1 MIVSAPQSRS
11 LLSRASPAGSSKD
24 KLYRQEESGMR
35 IYPREKRSVKNGGT
49 ETREQIRPQVSIHE
63 KPPSIVTKGF
73 YGNRE
78 GDLILSKDHPVCLI
92 NPSETQVPIHPYL
105 SLGK

>member
-1 MIVSAPQSRS
+1 MGKRYENVPSRKKK
-11 LLSRASPAGSSKD
+11 GK
-24 KLYRQEESGMR
+24 
-35 IYPREKRSVKNGGT
+35 KRGVP
-49 ETREQIRPQVSIHE
+49 ETRGQIRPQVSIHE
-63 KPPSIVTKGF
+63 KPPSVVTNSF

-92 NPSETQVPIHPYL
+92 NPSETQVPIHPDL